1 MLKKGKREKKIKKEN
16 YIKHFNFLDAYKKM
30 NNNAHEEKWSS
41 KDLISTRHL
50 ESSNE

>member
-30 NNNAHEEKWSS
+30 NNNAREEK
-41 KDLISTRHL
+41 
-50 ESSNE
+50 